1 LTLVSLRFRPHHRF
15 VDVCLSYHTSD
26 EELTLTT
33 DVLRLNS
40 CESLIWYYENTFKES
55 SLDASPHNG
64 WPNRSTV
71 IHLSRPGLF
80 ADETW

>member
-1 LTLVSLRFRPHHRF
+1 LTLVSLRFRPHHF
-15 VDVCLSYHTSD
+15 VDVVQTIVRQT

-33 DVLRLNS
+33 DALRLNS
-40 CESLIWYYENTFKES
+40 CESLIWYCENTFKES
-55 SLDASPHNG
+55 FLDTSPHNG

-71 IHLSRPGLF
+71 IRLSRPGLF